1 MAPRPPAAGGPA
13 VKGEVNISDSND
25 LTVPMVTT
33 ESWPQ
38 QVEDL
43 EKSSYSSSVGHSR
56 PGKLDKLNCPSHRSS
71 SISGLS
77 PVVSHHY
84 CYCGEVVR

>member
-1 MAPRPPAAGGPA
+1 
-13 VKGEVNISDSND
+13 
-25 LTVPMVTT
+25 MVTT

-43 EKSSYSSSVGHSR
+43 EKSSYSSSVRPSR

-77 PVVSHHY
+77 PVHKVILVAKATLAKAWK
-84 CYCGEVVR
+84 GK